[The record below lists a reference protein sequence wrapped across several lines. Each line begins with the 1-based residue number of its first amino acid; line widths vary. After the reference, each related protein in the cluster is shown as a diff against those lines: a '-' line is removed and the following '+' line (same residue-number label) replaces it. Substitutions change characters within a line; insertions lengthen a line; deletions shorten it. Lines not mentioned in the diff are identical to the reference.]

1 MRTPMI
7 AISSLALVLALSA
20 CRDHSDITPA
30 DDATPA
36 AADASAD
43 AMPPGEALDAA
54 RYTCDGDHRVTV
66 EGDSAQVE
74 MADGTNIELSRSA
87 GSTTATF
94 SSGAVEF
101 TGDAEGGTL
110 VIDDDTSAT
119 CRAG

>member
-1 MRTPMI
+1 
-7 AISSLALVLALSA
+7 
-20 CRDHSDITPA
+20 
-30 DDATPA
+30 
-36 AADASAD
+36 
-43 AMPPGEALDAA
+43 
-54 RYTCDGDHRVTV
+54 
-66 EGDSAQVE
+66 